1 MDWKKDKSTLLLA
14 ILSFGLGLMLLLQ
27 QMGRLGA
34 VQNAIVGLLV
44 PVQYA
49 VSRVTN
55 DISGKF
61 EALTHMQEL
70 EAQKKELEKTVA
82 ELSLR
87 TVELEEAKIE
97 LALLREQLD
106 FKEANPELQTL
117 AAEVIGQDPS
127 SLVRYLIIDRGARD
141 GIQAGMPVISSRGL
155 VGRIS
160 DVGTEWSKVL
170 LLTDPSSSVNA
181 IVQRSRATGIV
192 VGRTGRSLLMRYIS
206 QGESVERDDI
216 VITSGLGGSF
226 PRQLVIGQV
235 TQVHQSDV
243 EMFQEAEIRSAV
255 DFSRLEMVMVILNFT
270 PIEFETE

>member
-1 MDWKKDKSTLLLA
+1 LDWKKDKSTLVLM

-27 QMGRLGA
+27 QMGQLGA
-34 VQNAIVGLLV
+34 VQDAVVGMLV
-44 PVQYA
+44 PVQYT

-55 DISGKF
+55 DISAKF

-70 EAQKKELEKTVA
+70 EAQKRELEKTVA

-97 LALLREQLD
+97 LALLREQLG
-106 FKEANPELQTL
+106 FKEANPELETL

-127 SLVRYLIIDRGARD
+127 SLVRYLIIDRGAQD
-141 GIQAGMPVISSRGL
+141 GIRSGMPVISSHGL

-170 LLTDPSSSVNA
+170 LLTDPSSAVNA
-181 IVQRSRATGIV
+181 IVQRSRATGVV
-192 VGRTGRSLLMRYIS
+192 VGRTGRGLLMRYIA
-206 QGESVERDDI
+206 QGESVEKDDI
-216 VITSGLGGSF
+216 IITSGLGGNF
-226 PRQLVIGQV
+226 PKELVIGQV
-235 TQVHQSDV
+235 TQVYQSDV

-255 DFSRLEMVMVILNFT
+255 DLSRLEMVMVILNFT